1 MGRGRKGILCQ
12 GQKNIDSKKR
22 NGAYLFLSIAPR
34 KTKEE
39 PTVPSTLVDRLKQM
53 DPKALA
59 AILLE

>member
-1 MGRGRKGILCQ
+1 VICQGKKSIYCKKRKG
-12 GQKNIDSKKR
+12 D
-22 NGAYLFLSIAPR
+22 YLFLNMGPS